1 MENITK
7 KEFELEEVFNEVERI
22 TSVSIDEILAKEDI
36 WKCDICNCD
45 CNCHPCE
52 HTVIINQNA

>member
-36 WKCDICNCD
+36 
-45 CNCHPCE
+45 
-52 HTVIINQNA
+52 